1 MSTVF
6 FTGFPGFIGKRL
18 VEKILEKSQKIYL
31 LVFPS
36 MKNMARKSIEDI
48 ELKTGIKN
56 RIVLV
61 EGDITQENL
70 GLPTN
75 MLDELKS
82 CVTDIFH
89 LAAIYNLDVPKKI
102 SQSINIDGT
111 RNTLEFSKNIK
122 SLKKFNYYST
132 CYVSG
137 LYKGTFYENDLDKGQ
152 KFKNFYEYTKF
163 EAEKLARE
171 YMKEMPLTI
180 FRPGIV
186 VGDSKTGETDKY
198 DGPYI
203 SFKLFKKGLHIFRPG
218 NGDVAI
224 NLVPIDFI
232 IDSTMFLAYLES
244 SIGKTFAL
252 CDPNPIQFKEFLNL
266 TADIY
271 PAKKFFITIPPVAL
285 KMSLSLPG
293 ISSWL
298 EIQKNS
304 IDYANHHVIYDCTQT
319 CEEIG
324 RAHV

>member
-1 MSTVF
+1 M
-6 FTGFPGFIGKRL
+6 TGVQTCALP
-18 VEKILEKSQKIYL
+18 IY
-31 LVFPS
+31 
-36 MKNMARKSIEDI
+36 
-48 ELKTGIKN
+48 
-56 RIVLV
+56 
-61 EGDITQENL
+61 
-70 GLPTN
+70 
-75 MLDELKS
+75 
-82 CVTDIFH
+82 
-89 LAAIYNLDVPKKI
+89 
-102 SQSINIDGT
+102 
-111 RNTLEFSKNIK
+111 
-122 SLKKFNYYST
+122 
-132 CYVSG
+132 
-137 LYKGTFYENDLDKGQ
+137 
-152 KFKNFYEYTKF
+152 
-163 EAEKLARE
+163 
-171 YMKEMPLTI
+171 
-180 FRPGIV
+180 
-186 VGDSKTGETDKY
+186 
-198 DGPYI
+198 GPYI

-319 CEEIG
+319 CEALKDSGISCPPLESYLEKLI
-324 RAHV
+324 RFFQKNQKLVNL